1 MCLFPDM
8 LLSPLHPPPPPTPV
22 CLALGQPFGSD
33 TSPTSMDI
41 PGGDVATAASA
52 GIRKAKSFGYVYI
65 RGGVGQACVDV
76 GILIA

>member
-1 MCLFPDM
+1 MCRV
-8 LLSPLHPPPPPTPV
+8 PV
-22 CLALGQPFGSD
+22 QPFGSD

-52 GIRKAKSFGYVYI
+52 GIRKAKSFGYVCTGG
-65 RGGVGQACVDV
+65 GGVGQACVDV